1 MKYPRIIEI
10 IELFELKG
18 VLEYQLPIPLMGP
31 GTELVSVEVHKLTWS
46 QSQDEKR
53 GRYWVRPGTR
63 SGNTVSAAGVAG
75 PAHAASTPRPA
86 TLVLCALSAAHRGF
100 GFGTVALSF
109 LKTPLSFEA

>member
-18 VLEYQLPIPLMGP
+18 VLEYQLPIPLIGP
-31 GTELVSVEVHKLTWS
+31 GRELVSVEVHKLTWS

-53 GRYWVRPGTR
+53 GRYWVRPGTG
-63 SGNTVSAAGVAG
+63 SGNTVS
-75 PAHAASTPRPA
+75 PA

-109 LKTPLSFEA
+109 LKTPLSFAA